1 MKRPFILLFVCFSVA
16 ISNEFESSKVH
27 HISAEAKPPLNRPTE
42 YQTEEQRLLYHLMR
56 TYERSVRPVR
66 NASTTITVKLG
77 MTLTNIFDIDEK
89 SQVLTI
95 NVWLDQE
102 WKDELLAWEPKQF
115 SGITSIRLPCDTIWL
130 PDILLYNN
138 ADDFT
143 SGYMRSRAMVFYDG
157 TVFWPPPTRLRSL
170 CKIDVTYFP
179 FDDQLCILKFGSW
192 SYHGFQLD
200 LTNRSTNIDLTNYV
214 ESGEFELVRVHQK
227 RRVVKYSCCDEPYPD
242 ITFYIHVRRKTL
254 FYIHNIVFPC
264 VMMSVLTLL
273 VFYLPPDSGEKVGLG
288 ITVLLAFSV
297 FVLAVAEKMPETSES
312 LPLIGIYLTTI
323 MFLTSISV
331 VMTVLVLNFH
341 HRGFMN
347 EEVPEWIDEL
357 FLNKLRR
364 FVRMKK
370 RRSSILTKAAAPC
383 NNKTSRRRPTI
394 ISMNGVNK
402 MDYELVPNGV
412 DKEEEHEN
420 NNHNMALS
428 HRMPDKLNVVEQTIL
443 TSLQELLQQQRYQ
456 FQQETRAE
464 KWRMVAEVIDRLLFH
479 IFLVSTLLITVIM
492 LLMIPLYRRL
502 FYDDQFDE
510 KLFGRM

>member
-1 MKRPFILLFVCFSVA
+1 MMAKVFELLALLLPLISSEVDLNEPYISSESHHYKLRPYHDF
-16 ISNEFESSKVH
+16 
-27 HISAEAKPPLNRPTE
+27 
-42 YQTEEQRLLYHLMR
+42 QTEEQRLLYHLMR
-56 TYERSVRPVR
+56 TYERSVRPVK
-66 NASTTITVKLG
+66 NASDTVTVKLG
-77 MTLTNIFDIDEK
+77 MTLTNIFDINEK

-102 WKDELLAWEPKQF
+102 WRDELLAWEPKDF
-115 SGITSIRLPCDTIWL
+115 SGITSIRLPCDSIWL

-143 SGYMRSRAMVFYDG
+143 SGYYRSRAMLFYDG

-254 FYIHNIVFPC
+254 FYIHNIVLPC

-297 FVLAVAEKMPETSES
+297 FMLAVAEKMPETSDS
-312 LPLIGIYLTTI
+312 LPLIGIYLTLI

-341 HRGFMN
+341 HRGFVN
-347 EEVPEWIDEL
+347 EDVPEWVEEWL
-357 FLNKLRR
+357 LNKLRR
-364 FVRMKK
+364 WVGIKMKPSNTIAK
-370 RRSSILTKAAAPC
+370 VPYSGEKA
-383 NNKTSRRRPTI
+383 KKRRPTI
-394 ISMNGVNK
+394 ISMKGVNK
-402 MDYELVPNGV
+402 VEYEMIPNG
-412 DKEEEHEN
+412 DTATEQN
-420 NNHNMALS
+420 NNHGSNNNTVVRQHDHLS
-428 HRMPDKLNVVEQTIL
+428 LVETTIL
-443 TSLQELLQQQRYQ
+443 TSLQELLQQQRHQ
-456 FQQETRAE
+456 FQQESRAE
-464 KWRMVAEVIDRLLFH
+464 KWRMVAEVIDRLLFF
-479 IFLVSTLLITVIM
+479 IFLIATLAITLTLLI
-492 LLMIPLYRRL
+492 MIPVARRL

-510 KLFGRM
+510 KLFGRN